1 MSEQEKTTKR
11 YLLTRDECMGL
22 LGEENLRCCK
32 LASMAAMMQEI
43 LVNLSDRSG
52 SADDDKIINGMEFVA
67 ETISNE
73 LDQVGSN
80 LDRIQAAIEHGEWAA
95 DKAA

>member
-1 MSEQEKTTKR
+1 MRHT
-11 YLLTRDECMGL
+11 LNRDEALSL
-22 LGEENLRCCK
+22 LGDENLRCSR

-73 LDQVGSN
+73 LDQVGNN
-80 LDRIQAAIEHGEWAA
+80 LDVVRSAIEHGGWAGNGLA
-95 DKAA
+95 